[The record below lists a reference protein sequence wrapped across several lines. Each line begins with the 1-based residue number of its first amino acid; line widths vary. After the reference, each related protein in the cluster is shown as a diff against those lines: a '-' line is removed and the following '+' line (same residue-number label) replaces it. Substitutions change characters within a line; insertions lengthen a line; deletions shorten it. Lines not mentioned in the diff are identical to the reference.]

1 MYVGGGLGRLIGG
14 ILPNSYYSRPK
25 YRFPYYDN
33 NGKERMIVF
42 VIIFVLFYRDHF
54 VDLLYELLVVIEQA
68 SNR

>member
-42 VIIFVLFYRDHF
+42 VIIFVLFCRDHF
-54 VDLLYELLVVIEQA
+54 VDLLYELLIVIEQA